1 MKLDGFHDCDKDEPW
16 GRMKARKQK
25 TGARDRGIK
34 GPRRRDCGAGTAF
47 QLLAIH
53 CQLSRRLMAWF
64 LAPSFP
70 WSLVPGLIASRP
82 GARRAGSARRRKP
95 GGPGDR
101 RSR

>member
-53 CQLSRRLMAWF
+53 CQLVPPADGLVSC
-64 LAPSFP
+64 
-70 WSLVPGLIASRP
+70 SLVPLVPCSRSHSEP
-82 GARRAGSARRRKP
+82 SGRSESRLCSSAETRRT
-95 GGPGDR
+95 R
-101 RSR
+101 RSTE